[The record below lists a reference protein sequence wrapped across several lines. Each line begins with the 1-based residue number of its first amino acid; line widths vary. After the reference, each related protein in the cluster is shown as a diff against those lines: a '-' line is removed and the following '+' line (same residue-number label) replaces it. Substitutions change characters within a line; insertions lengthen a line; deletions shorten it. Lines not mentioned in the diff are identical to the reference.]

1 MSFAQLAVS
10 AGAGAGA
17 EAWAAPKVSAHMSPI
32 SEVRDT
38 TTKTSAAA
46 ADDRERSASR
56 SVSPPFL
63 PSLSW
68 RRHRMSTSDSSSIS
82 SRLSLAT
89 GSITSTSPPPSS
101 SLSPTYTDSSY
112 DQHVFMHANPWVTSK
127 PGSAL
132 GRNSTTSPLASPITL
147 SSVGDE
153 HTVPSPDMMESE
165 GAMESC
171 PSSRT
176 PRSSFCLPAEACGPN
191 PQLYSR
197 EPLTFPYRPKRRN
210 RESWDSA
217 LGSDM
222 NGRRTRG
229 SSLAGPDFQPLP
241 AVFASRNNM
250 LPPPPREANRLSIS
264 SIPGSVIHIDPHS
277 PAPRLSGGADDGHDL
292 QACSPQEQCDE
303 TSSETTL
310 PAEDAAGRILNYA
323 LDVAFGTNAYNIETS
338 SVCRSV
344 VHNFISDLGWAVD
357 QGQHQQREDVVD
369 DLQIDLESPHDADG
383 RGEQQQQHTRSSP
396 IGPNNAQRAGKRRSA
411 GGRGKR
417 KSQELSDD
425 EQDGE
430 DSNDEG
436 DARQSS
442 EPGPSKRVK
451 PNPAVRMSCPY
462 RVKNPLR
469 FNVRDHRL
477 CALTVFTD
485 TAELRRH
492 IQDCHKRLANSPY
505 RCLRCEVQFDSM
517 ESLRE
522 HQKSTTP
529 CPVNPAA
536 DAGGLHNPEDGIDS
550 ATANQLKCKRGRV
563 ADSIEVQ
570 WYKIW
575 CLLFPDCEVQ
585 PYDYCAVME
594 HHELKEKYLGS
605 MCSLNKSLS
614 VIGLG
619 ERGLETL
626 DRILTNHFIG
636 LFEQCNEEGRSKD
649 YRNRQPKA
657 APAQQQ
663 QQQPTPDDNGQL
675 RKQSSLRKRL
685 AAAQRDS
692 QRDSGFVEDYQS
704 IVGGLQ
710 EAGVVAV
717 VGGSGASSSEEGGGG
732 GGGVGKFTPPATF
745 ISDNGSSSS
754 PGASFRKAQQMQ
766 FALPP
771 AGPFGLAPPPARDD
785 NNDGVPAGFP
795 PAGPFA
801 GSLAGLDASL
811 LEHSDDASWAMHGS
825 FADYDAMAAAA
836 AGYGHAAQLG
846 HGGFGFPVHP
856 SASRHIVPNMVPMQ
870 FAGGGEMPDALQ
882 DSTSAWVY
890 SQHP

>member
-1 MSFAQLAVS
+1 MSSAQFVVS
-10 AGAGAGA
+10 AGAGA

-63 PSLSW
+63 PSISW
-68 RRHRMSTSDSSSIS
+68 RRHRLSASDSSSIS

-89 GSITSTSPPPSS
+89 GSITSISPPPSS
-101 SLSPTYTDSSY
+101 TLSPTYTDSSY
-112 DQHVFMHANPWVTSK
+112 DQHVFMHTNPWVTSK
-127 PGSAL
+127 PCGAL
-132 GRNSTTSPLASPITL
+132 GRASTTSPLASPITL
-147 SSVGDE
+147 NSVGDE
-153 HTVPSPDMMESE
+153 HMAPSPGMIEFE
-165 GAMESC
+165 GVMASC

-176 PRSSFCLPAEACGPN
+176 PRSNFCVPADACGPH

-229 SSLAGPDFQPLP
+229 SSLAGPDFQPFP
-241 AVFASRNNM
+241 AAFTSRNNM

-277 PAPRLSGGADDGHDL
+277 PAPQLSERAEDGHDL
-292 QACSPQEQCDE
+292 QVCSSQDQCDE
-303 TSSETTL
+303 TSSDTTL

-323 LDVAFGTNAYNIETS
+323 LDVAFGLGAYNAEAS

-357 QGQHQQREDVVD
+357 QAQQQQQQQQQDVVD
-369 DLQIDLESPHDADG
+369 DLQQDPESPRDADS
-383 RGEQQQQHTRSSP
+383 RGEQQQQQQPTRNSPNVSS
-396 IGPNNAQRAGKRRSA
+396 NAQRAGKRRSG

-492 IQDCHKRLANSPY
+492 IQDCHKRPANSPY

-522 HQKSTTP
+522 HQKSKTP

-536 DAGGLHNPEDGIDS
+536 DAGGLHNPEDGIDG
-550 ATANQLKCKRGRV
+550 ATASQLKCKRGRV

-570 WYKIW
+570 WCKIW
-575 CLLFPDCEVQ
+575 CLLFPDFEVQ

-594 HHELKEKYLGS
+594 HHELKEKYLSS

-626 DRILTNHFIG
+626 DGILTNHFID
-636 LFEQCNEEGRSKD
+636 LFEKCNEEGRSKD

-657 APAQQQ
+657 APAQAQAQQ
-663 QQQPTPDDNGQL
+663 LTTAAATPDSGQL
-675 RKQSSLRKRL
+675 RKQSSLRRRL
-685 AAAQRDS
+685 DAAH
-692 QRDSGFVEDYQS
+692 RDSGFVEDDQS
-704 IVGGLQ
+704 IVCGLQ
-710 EAGVVAV
+710 EAGVVV
-717 VGGSGASSSEEGGGG
+717 VVGGGGSGASSSEEGGGV
-732 GGGVGKFTPPATF
+732 GVGVGLGKLTPPATF
-745 ISDNGSSSS
+745 VSDNGSSSS
-754 PGASFRKAQQMQ
+754 PGVSFRKAQQQQMQ

-771 AGPFGLAPPPARDD
+771 AAYG
-785 NNDGVPAGFP
+785 
-795 PAGPFA
+795 GPFA
-801 GSLAGLDASL
+801 DSIAGLDASL
-811 LEHSDDASWAMHGS
+811 LAHSDEASWAMHES
-825 FADYDAMAAAA
+825 FADYGAMAAAT
-836 AGYGHAAQLG
+836 GYGQVGGQLG
-846 HGGFGFPVHP
+846 HGGFEFPVHP
-856 SASRHIVPNMVPMQ
+856 STSRHVVPNMVPMQ
-870 FAGGGEMPDALQ
+870 FAGGGELPDALQ

-890 SQHP
+890 SQHL